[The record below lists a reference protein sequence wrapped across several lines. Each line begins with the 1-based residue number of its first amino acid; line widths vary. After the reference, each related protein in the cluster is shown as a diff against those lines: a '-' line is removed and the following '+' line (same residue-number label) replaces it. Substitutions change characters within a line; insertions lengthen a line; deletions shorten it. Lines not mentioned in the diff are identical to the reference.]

1 MQQQNQ
7 NIEPNRGRQQP
18 RKPRP
23 RARVNLENTR
33 NEGFAEW
40 LYNHRVG
47 LIVVLAAYIVGVV
60 VLFTTRVSVEIPPV
74 EYIIEIVDELPP
86 TEEEVEKL
94 RQQRDELQREIDRR
108 LAAVQQVRNVQ
119 SNDAAESEAS
129 GGELSYDADMQQM
142 MNQVA
147 SDMATNRGDYESG
160 LREVAGIGNGGS
172 GGGSG
177 GGKGSGEKGKFS
189 GAVTVEYSF
198 TSPVR
203 HARGDLYTPAYRA
216 KGGGI
221 VVVDVWINRNGTV
234 TDVRIASSTNPE
246 LNKQALDAAKHA
258 KTLFNID
265 NTAPTSH
272 RGTITYTFVAQ

>member
-7 NIEPNRGRQQP
+7 NIQPNRGRQLP

-74 EYIIEIVDELPP
+74 EYIIEIVDKLPP

-119 SNDAAESEAS
+119 SNDASESEAS
-129 GGELSYDADMQQM
+129 GSELSYDADMQQM

-160 LREVAGIGNGGS
+160 LRDVAGIGKGGS

-189 GAVTVEYSF
+189 GAVTVGYSF

-203 HARGDLYTPAYRA
+203 HHRDLYVPAYRA

-234 TDVRIASSTNPE
+234 TDARIASSTNPE
-246 LNKQALDAAKHA
+246 LNSQALDAAKHA

-265 NTAPTSH
+265 NTAPTAH

>member
-7 NIEPNRGRQQP
+7 NIQPNRVRRAP
-18 RKPRP
+18 RKARP
-23 RARVNLENTR
+23 SARVRLDDTR

-129 GGELSYDADMQQM
+129 GGEMSYDADMQQM
-142 MNQVA
+142 MNRVA

-160 LREVAGIGNGGS
+160 LRDVAGIGKGGS

-189 GAVTVEYSF
+189 GAVTVGYSF

-203 HARGDLYTPAYRA
+203 HHRDLYVPAYRA

-246 LNKQALDAAKHA
+246 LNSQALAAAKHA

-265 NTAPTSH
+265 NTAPASH

>member
-18 RKPRP
+18 RKPRQ

-60 VLFTTRVSVEIPPV
+60 ELFTTRVSVEIPPV

-86 TEEEVEKL
+86 TEEEIEKL

-119 SNDAAESEAS
+119 SNDAAENEAS
-129 GGELSYDADMQQM
+129 GGDLSYDADMQQM

-189 GAVTVEYSF
+189 GAVTIGYSF

-203 HARGDLYTPAYRA
+203 HHRDLYMPAYRA

-246 LNKQALDAAKHA
+246 LNKLAEYAAKNA

>member
-40 LYNHRVG
+40 LYNHRMG

-86 TEEEVEKL
+86 TEEEIEKL

-142 MNQVA
+142 MSQVA

-189 GAVTVEYSF
+189 GAVTIGYSF

-203 HARGDLYTPAYRA
+203 HHRDLYMPAYRA

-246 LNKQALDAAKHA
+246 LNKLAEYAAKNA

>member
-47 LIVVLAAYIVGVV
+47 LIVVLATYIVGVV

-86 TEEEVEKL
+86 TEEELEKL

-160 LREVAGIGNGGS
+160 LSEVAGIGNGGS

-189 GAVTVEYSF
+189 GAVTVGYSF

-203 HARGDLYTPAYRA
+203 HHRDLYVPAYRA

-246 LNKQALDAAKHA
+246 LNKQALDAAKHE

-265 NTAPTSH
+265 KTAPTSH
-272 RGTITYTFVAQ
+272 RGTITYTFLPQ

>member
-7 NIEPNRGRQQP
+7 NIQPNRGRQLP

-119 SNDAAESEAS
+119 SNDASESEAS
-129 GGELSYDADMQQM
+129 GSELSYDADMQQM

-160 LREVAGIGNGGS
+160 LRDVAGIGKGGS

-189 GAVTVEYSF
+189 GAVTVGYSF

-203 HARGDLYTPAYRA
+203 HDRDLYVPAYRA

-234 TDVRIASSTNPE
+234 TDARIASSTNPE
-246 LNKQALDAAKHA
+246 LNSQALDAAKHA

-265 NTAPTSH
+265 NTAPTAH

>member
-189 GAVTVEYSF
+189 GAVTISYSF

-203 HARGDLYTPAYRA
+203 HHRDLYVPAYRA

-246 LNKQALDAAKHA
+246 LNKLAEYAAKNA

>member
-47 LIVVLAAYIVGVV
+47 LIVVLATYIVGVV

-129 GGELSYDADMQQM
+129 GGDMSYDADMQQM

-189 GAVTVEYSF
+189 GAVTVRYSF

-203 HARGDLYTPAYRA
+203 HHRGDLYKPAYRA

-234 TDVRIASSTNPE
+234 TDARIASSTNPE
-246 LNKQALDAAKHA
+246 LNKLALDAAKHA
-258 KTLFNID
+258 NTLFNID

-272 RGTITYTFVAQ
+272 RGTITYTFLAQ

>member
-86 TEEEVEKL
+86 TEEEIEKL

-119 SNDAAESEAS
+119 SNAAAESEAS

-177 GGKGSGEKGKFS
+177 GGKGSGENGKFS

-198 TSPVR
+198 TSPKR
-203 HARGDLYTPAYRA
+203 DSRCELYKPAYRA
-216 KGGGI
+216 KGGGKVI
-221 VVVDVWINRNGTV
+221 VDVWINRNGTV
-234 TDVRIASSTNPE
+234 TDARIASSTNPE
-246 LNKQALDAAKHA
+246 LNKLALDAAKHA
-258 KTLFNID
+258 NTLFNID

-272 RGTITYTFVAQ
+272 RGTITYTFLAQ

>member
-7 NIEPNRGRQQP
+7 NIQPNRGGQLP

-119 SNDAAESEAS
+119 SNDASESEAS
-129 GGELSYDADMQQM
+129 GSELSYDADMQQM

-160 LREVAGIGNGGS
+160 LRDVAGIGKGGS

-189 GAVTVEYSF
+189 GAVTVGYSF

-203 HARGDLYTPAYRA
+203 HHRDLYVPAYRA

-234 TDVRIASSTNPE
+234 TDARIASSTNPE
-246 LNKQALDAAKHA
+246 LNSQALDAAKQA

-265 NTAPTSH
+265 NTAPTAH